1 MPEEGS
7 DRINF
12 RAGSAALT
20 ANPIFEDRM
29 KRRTLLQAIGGGFI
43 AASIPRPSFARRMA
57 RAEGAPGLVPAPGA
71 SLNVGWRFHP
81 GDIEIKPLRG
91 QSASYVAAKAGGARG
106 GAAPNYD
113 DTAWRTLDLPHD
125 WAIEA
130 PPVETENIAQG
141 YRKRGIGWYRRA
153 ISLDRSLEG
162 RYLEIQFGAIATNA
176 SVWFNGT
183 PVEHNW
189 SGYNGFSIDITAM
202 ATFGET
208 ANLLAIRVDA
218 DAAEGWWYEGA
229 GIYRDVWLIDRAPV
243 SIATDGVHADP
254 RPQADGEW
262 RIPVE
267 VTTYSIE
274 REPQPAEIIT
284 ELLDADGS
292 VVAFARS
299 HGTAVPLERSILR
312 AEISGIRPKMWS
324 VDAPYLYTVRTRLL
338 RGGKIVDERTTPCG
352 FRSIRFDAERGFFLN
367 EKPLKLKG
375 VCLHQDHAGVGVAV
389 PAAMVEWRVRQLKA
403 MGCNAIRCSHG
414 APDPSLLHVCDRLG
428 MLVMDENR
436 NFNVSPDYIEQLE
449 WLVRRDRNHPCVI
462 LWSVFNE
469 EPLQGTT
476 IGFEMVR
483 RATAR
488 VKALDDARPVTAA
501 MNSGMFTPVNVS
513 QAVDVIGFNY
523 QHGAYDRFHKEN
535 PHLPMLSSEDT
546 SGFMTRGEWHTDKKK
561 QIRSSDDSEAAGW
574 GLTQRKAWQAI
585 DTRPFLAGGFVWTG
599 LDYHGEPTPGS
610 WPANSSYF
618 GILDLCGF
626 PKSAF
631 FIRRA
636 LWVKDRPVIDILPH
650 WNWDGRDG
658 DIIPVMIATNLE
670 RVELRLNGKPVG
682 SGTPEPY
689 DMISFDVPY
698 RPGTLKAVGWKEGRI
713 VASSKVE
720 TTGNPIR
727 LRLTADR
734 DVLDGDGFDAQPVKI
749 ETVDAKG
756 RPVPT
761 ANLDV
766 ELSISGG
773 RIIGVGNGDP
783 VSLAPSK
790 GNHVRLFNGLA
801 QVIVQSE
808 REGAGKMTLSA
819 ASPGLRSADTVIT
832 VIPATVRQAL
842 PPSLRQGVSGW
853 RQSPVLEQR
862 PKVIPEL
869 ADNDMNS
876 WDPIIAGQR
885 PAPAAGDGFV
895 VIAVR
900 IELSEAMA
908 KRAARL
914 KFSEILGGGEVLLDG
929 EIAARKPDKAP
940 GPLLVSIA
948 AGRRQVTAALLL
960 RTIGGEPAGLSG
972 PVFVE
977 Q

>member
-1 MPEEGS
+1 
-7 DRINF
+7 
-12 RAGSAALT
+12 
-20 ANPIFEDRM
+20 M
-29 KRRTLLQAIGGGFI
+29 KRRTLLQAFGGGLI
-43 AASIPRPSFARRMA
+43 AASLPRPAMA
-57 RAEGAPGLVPAPGA
+57 GGRVKVGAVPGTVPAPGA

-81 GDIEIKPLRG
+81 GEIEPKPLRG

-106 GAAPNYD
+106 AAAPNHD
-113 DTAWRTLDLPHD
+113 DASWRTVDLPHD

-130 PPVETENIAQG
+130 PPVQTENIAQG
-141 YRKRGIGWYRRA
+141 YRKRGIAWYRRA
-153 ISLDRSLEG
+153 ITLDRSLEG

-176 SVWFNGT
+176 TLWFNGT

-189 SGYNGFSIDITAM
+189 SGYNGFSIDITSM

-208 ANLLAIRVDA
+208 NNMLAIRVDA

-229 GIYRDVWLIDRAPV
+229 GIYRDVWLVDRAPV
-243 SIATDGVHADP
+243 SIVTDGVHADP
-254 RPQADGEW
+254 RRQTSGEW

-267 VTTYSIE
+267 VTLYSIE
-274 REPQPAEIIT
+274 REPRSAEIMVD
-284 ELLDADGS
+284 LLDADGS
-292 VVAFARS
+292 VVASARGQ
-299 HGTAVPLERSILR
+299 GTALPLERSIIQT
-312 AEISGIRPKMWS
+312 EIGGIRPKLWS
-324 VDAPYLYTVRTRLL
+324 VEMPNLYSVRTRLL
-338 RGGKIVDERTTPCG
+338 RDGKVVDERTTPCG
-352 FRSIRFDAERGFFLN
+352 FRTIRFDAERGFFLN
-367 EKPLKLKG
+367 EAPLKLKG

-389 PAAMVEWRVRQLKA
+389 PAAIVEWRVRQLKA

-414 APDPSLLHVCDRLG
+414 APDPALLHVCDRLG

-449 WLVRRDRNHPCVI
+449 WLVRRDRNHPSVI

-469 EPLQGTT
+469 EPFQGTT
-476 IGFEMVR
+476 VGFEMVR

-488 VKALDDARPVTAA
+488 VKSLDDTRPVTAA

-523 QHGAYDRFHKEN
+523 QHASYDRFHKEN

-546 SGFMTRGEWHTDKKK
+546 SAFMTRGEWRTDKTR

-574 GLTQRKAWQAI
+574 GLTQRKAWRAI
-585 DTRPFLAGGFVWTG
+585 DTRPYLAGGFVWTG

-636 LWVKDRPVIDILPH
+636 LWVKDRPLIDILPH

-658 DIIPVMIATNLE
+658 EMVAVMVATNLE

-682 SGTPEPY
+682 SGTPDPY

-698 RPGTLKAVGWKEGRI
+698 RPGTLEAVGWKDGRI
-713 VASSKVE
+713 AATSKVE
-720 TTGNPIR
+720 TTGSPIR
-727 LRLTADR
+727 LRLTPDR
-734 DVLDGDGFDAQPVKI
+734 AALAGDGVDAQPVRI
-749 ETVDAKG
+749 EAVDAKG

-761 ANLDV
+761 ANLAV

-773 RIIGVGNGDP
+773 RIIGVGNGNP

-790 GNHVRLFNGLA
+790 GNQVQLFNGLA
-801 QVIVQSE
+801 QAIVQTM
-808 REGAGKMTLSA
+808 RGGTGRMTLTA
-819 ASPGLRSADTVIT
+819 ASPGLRPAL
-832 VIPATVRQAL
+832 ATVTVVPGAIRQAL
-842 PPSLRQGVSGW
+842 PPSLRQAVSGW
-853 RQSPVLEQR
+853 RQSPVLVER
-862 PKVIPEL
+862 PRAIPEL

-876 WDPIIAGQR
+876 WDPIIAGER

-895 VIAVR
+895 ILAAR
-900 IELSEAMA
+900 IDLGDAMA
-908 KRAARL
+908 SQGAHL
-914 KFSEILGGGEVLLDG
+914 KFSGIMGSGEVMLDG
-929 EIAARKPDKAP
+929 EVVARKPDKTP
-940 GPLLVSIA
+940 GPLVVPIA
-948 AGRRQVTAALLL
+948 AGRRQVTAALIL
-960 RTIGGEPAGLSG
+960 RAIGGEPAGLSG

-977 Q
+977 P